1 MNHQEGARY
10 QHRVDTDA
18 RTLLG
23 RVGDGDESA
32 LAALHARYAG
42 VVFGFVLSRVP
53 QRELAEEISADVWL
67 GCWRSARAFRGESR
81 VLTWLLGIASRQIH
95 THMRGKR
102 LSTVPLVEQL
112 DVAGDASN
120 DPAMIVS
127 DTEAA
132 GELIDAIRA
141 LPAPLYEVVA
151 LAWLHE
157 LPYDEIA
164 VAVSIPVGTVK
175 SRVSRA
181 RALLHAWI
189 GEGDE

>member
-1 MNHQEGARY
+1 MHE
-10 QHRVDTDA
+10 
-18 RTLLG
+18 
-23 RVGDGDESA
+23 
-32 LAALHARYAG
+32 RYAG